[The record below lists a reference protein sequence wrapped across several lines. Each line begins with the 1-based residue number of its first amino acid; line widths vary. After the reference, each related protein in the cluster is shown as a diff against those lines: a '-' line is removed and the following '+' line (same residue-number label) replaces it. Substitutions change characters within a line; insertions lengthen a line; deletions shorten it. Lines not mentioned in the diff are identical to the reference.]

1 MILHFVMIR
10 PSSVTTDSKAAKK
23 LKATTRIFRT
33 RLREARASMGWSQSD
48 LATVAGLQQSALSHY
63 ENGARRPSFT
73 NLRRLASALNVTT
86 DYLVGHAL
94 PKDADNDELAWQIA
108 QLRPADQDVVRTLV
122 GSLLRRSR

>member
-1 MILHFVMIR
+1 
-10 PSSVTTDSKAAKK
+10 
-23 LKATTRIFRT
+23 
-33 RLREARASMGWSQSD
+33 MGWSQAD
-48 LATVAGLQQSALSHY
+48 LANVAGLQQSALSHY

-86 DYLVGHAL
+86 DYLVGHAP